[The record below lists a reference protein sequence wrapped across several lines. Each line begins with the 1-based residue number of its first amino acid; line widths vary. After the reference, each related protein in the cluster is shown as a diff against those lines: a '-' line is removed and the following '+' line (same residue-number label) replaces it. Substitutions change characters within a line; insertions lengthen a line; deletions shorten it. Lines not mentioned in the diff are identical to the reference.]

1 MTWFSIARDHG
12 GLVGTILGVDFSV
25 TTRHLSLGWSPR
37 DTTLDLHW
45 GNGYG
50 HSPAHLRYSAL
61 DGDGADDYS
70 WTTIHWMSTRY
81 SKEEILEY
89 FDLEG
94 YDGGAGRPFAWTAQI
109 KRGYWLC
116 KATQRGGLDI

>member
-1 MTWFSIARDHG
+1 MTYR
-12 GLVGTILGVDFSV
+12 ILGIDVDV
-25 TTRHLSLGWSPR
+25 TTGHLSLGWGHADADCPSTGNLRPR

-45 GNGYG
+45 GTP
-50 HSPAHLRYSAL
+50 SPAHLRYSAL
-61 DGDGADDYS
+61 HSDEES
-70 WTTIHWMSTRY
+70 WTTIHWVSSRY
-81 SKEEILEY
+81 SREDIFTY

-94 YDGGAGRPFAWTAQI
+94 YDGGAGRPFAWDATI